1 MMLAVLSAIVPLA
14 LQIPSLYSH
23 LWMLAAIV
31 FLSNGGQ
38 AIASLIIV
46 LVPAESVPPQFVATA
61 IGLATLAGEIIGAM
75 IAPAV
80 GGAMAEKFGLRTPLV
95 MSAGGMAML
104 LLVTAFL
111 SDGARFRVTNQ
122 ALAE

>member
-1 MMLAVLSAIVPLA
+1 
-14 LQIPSLYSH
+14 
-23 LWMLAAIV
+23 
-31 FLSNGGQ
+31 
-38 AIASLIIV
+38 
-46 LVPAESVPPQFVATA
+46 
-61 IGLATLAGEIIGAM
+61 
-75 IAPAV
+75 
-80 GGAMAEKFGLRTPLV
+80 